1 MGNRPVNRSRR
12 NTGRTGHYR
21 GNGRSDT
28 LRQRRK
34 RNRRLKAVFLGL
46 LGIALIVLLIFGVVK
61 LIGKLNDSGKDQLR
75 KNGIEKLNIGDLE
88 GAVADFDAALEK
100 SGNKSNKP
108 SAFNAD
114 VLWYRAEAE
123 LLLKDYEAA
132 SHTYDLITEQGGDK
146 ISCLYM
152 KAVCAEKLEDKD
164 SAVSYYKEALGQE
177 KEGEHSAGYEE
188 ALTAAGSACV
198 NAQDFDTAKSLYEEA
213 LNSGKTGEKLES
225 RIYNQLGLCQMAE
238 EDYNTAADSFD
249 KGYNALITEYKAGT
263 GAELEQAAAAIPQED
278 AAGLALLK
286 ELAYNKA
293 VCLEYSGQ
301 YSTAQAEFEH
311 YISVFGADENAQHE
325 IDFLKTRQ
333 EES

>member
-1 MGNRPVNRSRR
+1 MGNRPVNRSRK
-12 NTGRTGHYR
+12 NTGRTGYYR
-21 GNGRSDT
+21 ERGRSDT
-28 LRQRRK
+28 LRRRRR
-34 RNRRLKAVFLGL
+34 RNRRIKAAFLWL
-46 LGIALIVLLIFGVVK
+46 VCLAFIALLIFGAVK
-61 LIGKLNDSGKDQLR
+61 LVGRFAGSGKEQLR
-75 KNGIEKLNIGDLE
+75 KDGIEKLNSGDLE

-152 KAVCAEKLEDKD
+152 KAMCAGALEDKD
-164 SAVSYYKEALGQE
+164 AAVSYYREALGME
-177 KEGEHSAGYEE
+177 KEGNRSDGYEE

-198 NAQDFDTAKSLYEEA
+198 NGQDFDTAKSLYEEA

-249 KGYNALITEYKAGT
+249 KGYNALITGYKAGT
-263 GAELEQAAAAIPQED
+263 GAELDQAAAAVPQED
-278 AAGLALLK
+278 IQGMTLLK

-301 YSTAQAEFEH
+301 YRAAQAEFEH

>member
-1 MGNRPVNRSRR
+1 MGNRPVNRSRK
-12 NTGRTGHYR
+12 NTGRTGYYR
-21 GNGRSDT
+21 ERGRSDT
-28 LRQRRK
+28 LRRRK
-34 RNRRLKAVFLGL
+34 RRNRRIKAAFLWL
-46 LGIALIVLLIFGVVK
+46 VCLAFIALLIFGAVK
-61 LIGKLNDSGKDQLR
+61 LVGRFAGSGKEQLR
-75 KNGIEKLNIGDLE
+75 KDGIEKLNSGDLE

-152 KAVCAEKLEDKD
+152 KAICAGALEDKGNRSD
-164 SAVSYYKEALGQE
+164 
-177 KEGEHSAGYEE
+177 GYEE

-198 NAQDFDTAKSLYEEA
+198 KAQDFDTAKSLYEEA

-238 EDYNTAADSFD
+238 EDYDTAADSFD
-249 KGYNALITEYKAGT
+249 KGYNALITGYQAGT
-263 GAELEQAAAAIPQED
+263 GAQLDQAAAAVPEGDTQ
-278 AAGLALLK
+278 GMALLK

-293 VCLEYSGQ
+293 VCLEYKQ
-301 YSTAQAEFEH
+301 Q
-311 YISVFGADENAQHE
+311 
-325 IDFLKTRQ
+325 
-333 EES
+333 